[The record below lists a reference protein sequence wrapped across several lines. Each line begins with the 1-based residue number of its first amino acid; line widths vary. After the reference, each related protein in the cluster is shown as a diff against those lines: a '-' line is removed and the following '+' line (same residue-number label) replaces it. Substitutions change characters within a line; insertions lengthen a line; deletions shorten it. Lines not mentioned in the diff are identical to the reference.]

1 MSNLEAVSILA
12 KISSGY
18 NLILVI
24 APIILNPIVLF
35 ICLKSKKLRSIST
48 FKILTVN
55 SIIDILVCLPW
66 NFENFAANF
75 KFYPGY
81 LSLFYCQWITIYLQ
95 STTIQIESWL
105 ILSISVDRLLSL
117 SFNKWSKS
125 IFINSRPYI
134 YCACLILFF
143 LVFNIPRGYFG
154 GYSVVEDGTESIFC
168 YVTPPGNSIDW
179 VKIESE
185 VNKKIVFIKRI
196 HCLSFF

>member
-1 MSNLEAVSILA
+1 MSNQEAVSILA
-12 KISSGY
+12 KIFSCY

-81 LSLFYCQWITIYLQ
+81 KSLFYCQWITIYLQ
-95 STTIQIESWL
+95 STIQIESWL
-105 ILSISVDRLLSL
+105 ILSISFDRLLSL

-134 YCACLILFF
+134 YKH
-143 LVFNIPRGYFG
+143 Y
-154 GYSVVEDGTESIFC
+154 
-168 YVTPPGNSIDW
+168 
-179 VKIESE
+179 
-185 VNKKIVFIKRI
+185 
-196 HCLSFF
+196 

>member
-1 MSNLEAVSILA
+1 MSNLDAIDVLT

-24 APIILNPIVLF
+24 APFIFNPIVLF

-55 SIIDILVCLPW
+55 SIVDILVCLPW

-81 LSLFYCQWITIYLQ
+81 LSLFYCQWITSYLQ
-95 STTIQIESWL
+95 VTLIQIESWL

-134 YCACLILFF
+134 YCVCLIVFF
-143 LVFNIPRGYFG
+143 FGFNIPRGYFG
-154 GYSVVEDGTESIFC
+154 GYSFDVNGTEYIIC
-168 YVTPPGNSIDW
+168 YATPPGNTIDW
-179 VKIESE
+179 VQIESE
-185 VNKKIVFIKRI
+185 VI
-196 HCLSFF
+196 